1 MPELPEVE
9 TSLRDLEPLL
19 RDRTIVAAQVNWP
32 RTVAAP
38 MLDEFLAR
46 IVGQRFLGFARRGK
60 YMIFHMQG
68 GDLLIVHL
76 RMTGRLSVEP
86 ADALADA
93 HTHVVLGLDDG
104 RTVHFRDPR
113 KFGRVWL
120 VADEA
125 AVIGKLGPEVWDRT
139 FSAAALAK
147 TLAGRKAPIKALL
160 LDQRIAA
167 GIGNIYADEVLFAA
181 RVHPARPAGNLK
193 PGEIKRLHG
202 AIRSLLAR
210 AVERGGSSLGGAS
223 TNYRRP
229 VGSAGAFQEEHQV
242 FRRTGQPCP
251 RCGAPIAR
259 MIVAQRSTH
268 FCPHCQDLNS
278 QAPARGRR
286 SLHT

>member
-19 RDRTIVAAQVNWP
+19 RGRTIVAAEVAWP
-32 RTVAAP
+32 RTVATP

-46 IVGQRFLGFARRGK
+46 IVGQRFVGFARRGK
-60 YMIFHMQG
+60 FMIFEMAG
-68 GDLLIVHL
+68 GDRYIVHL

-86 ADALADA
+86 PETAVDA
-93 HTHVVLGLDDG
+93 HTHVVLALDDG
-104 RTVHFRDPR
+104 RVLHFRDPR

-120 VADEA
+120 VGDEA
-125 AVIGKLGPEVWDRT
+125 AVIGKLGPEVWDRS
-139 FSAAALAK
+139 FSVAALQK

-181 RVHPARPAGNLK
+181 RVHPARPAGSLS
-193 PGEIKRLHG
+193 PAEVKRVHG
-202 AIRSLLAR
+202 AIRELLAR
-210 AVERGGSSLGGAS
+210 AVARGGSSLGGAS

-229 VGSAGAFQEEHQV
+229 AGDGGGFQDEHQV

-251 RCGAPIAR
+251 RCGTPIAR
-259 MIVAQRSTH
+259 IVVAQRSTH
-268 FCPHCQDLNS
+268 FCPHCQAAAL
-278 QAPARGRR
+278 
-286 SLHT
+286 

>member
-19 RDRTIVAAQVNWP
+19 RERTIVAAEVAWP
-32 RTVAAP
+32 RIVAAP
-38 MLDEFLAR
+38 MLDEFLVR
-46 IVGQRFLGFARRGK
+46 IVGQRFADFARRGK
-60 YMIFHMQG
+60 YMIFHMEG

-86 ADALADA
+86 PDAQVDA
-93 HTHVVLGLDDG
+93 HTHVLLSLDDG
-104 RTVHFRDPR
+104 RKLHFRDPR

-120 VADEA
+120 VSDAA
-125 AVIGKLGPEVWDRT
+125 AVIGKLGPEVWDRA
-139 FSAAALAK
+139 FSAAALQK

-181 RVHPARPAGNLK
+181 RIHPGRPAGRLK
-193 PGEIKRLHG
+193 PGEVKRLHS

-210 AVERGGSSLGGAS
+210 AVERGGSSLGSAS

-229 VGSAGAFQEEHQV
+229 AGAVGEFQAEHQV

-251 RCGAPIAR
+251 RCGAPIER
-259 MIVAQRSTH
+259 IVVAQRSTH
-268 FCPHCQDLNS
+268 FCPHCQVS
-278 QAPARGRR
+278 
-286 SLHT
+286 